1 MTNSQVLRVT
11 IYSLRLQM
19 MEDQD
24 RHRRTDI
31 RLRIDDR
38 DLRLVS
44 DYKHRHYDVID
55 AETGELIAI
64 QPAED
69 SLTEIDSL
77 WLNKECETLYNTID

>member
-1 MTNSQVLRVT
+1 MQNIDALKVT
-11 IYSLRLQM
+11 LYSLSLQM

-24 RHRRTDI
+24 RHRRTDL

-38 DLRLVS
+38 DLRVVS

-64 QPAED
+64 QPADD
-69 SLTEIDSL
+69 SLTEIDVE
-77 WLNKECETLYNTID
+77 WLNKECETYYK